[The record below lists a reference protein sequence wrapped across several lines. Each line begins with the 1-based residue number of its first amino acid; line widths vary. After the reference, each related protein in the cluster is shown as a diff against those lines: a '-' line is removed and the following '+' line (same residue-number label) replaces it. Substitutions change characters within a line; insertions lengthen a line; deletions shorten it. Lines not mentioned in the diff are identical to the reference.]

1 MATIL
6 LVEDNPHIL
15 KINADEFTEH
25 GHTVLCAECLEKASE
40 LLMLQDVDLMI
51 LDVMLP
57 DGNGVEFCRNQLAYL
72 SIPVIFLSA
81 LGENADIIE
90 GLKAG
95 GEDYL
100 TKPYDL
106 DILVARADVQLRRK
120 KDLRRWENYEGL
132 GLDTIAMAGFQDG
145 EDLRLTRREFGV
157 LLALVKKK
165 GQYISREELYSAAWG
180 QPMQEDSQALRTTI
194 SRLKQKLDPVKT
206 HLTISYVRG
215 SGYNLDHF

>member
-1 MATIL
+1 
-6 LVEDNPHIL
+6 
-15 KINADEFTEH
+15 
-25 GHTVLCAECLEKASE
+25 
-40 LLMLQDVDLMI
+40 
-51 LDVMLP
+51 MLP
-57 DGNGVEFCRNQLAYL
+57 DGNGVEFCRNQLAYH

-95 GEDYL
+95 GEDSL

-132 GLDTIAMAGFQDG
+132 DLDTIAMAGFQDG
-145 EDLRLTRREFGV
+145 EDLLLTRREFGV

-215 SGYNLDHF
+215 SGYNLEHF

>member
-6 LVEDNPHIL
+6 LVEDNLHIL
-15 KINADEFTEH
+15 KINADEFTDL
-25 GHTVLCAECLEKASE
+25 GHTVLCTESLKRASE
-40 LLMLQDVDLMI
+40 LLMLYDVDLMI

-57 DGNGVEFCRNQLAYL
+57 DGNGVEFCRNQLAYH

-106 DILVARADVQLRRK
+106 DILVARADVQLRRTK
-120 KDLRRWENYEGL
+120 GLRRWESYEGL
-132 GLDTIAMAGFQDG
+132 DLDTIAMAGFQDG
-145 EDLRLTRREFGV
+145 EDLLLTRREFGV

-165 GQYISREELYSAAWG
+165 KQYISKEELYSTVWGAAHAKG
-180 QPMQEDSQALRTTI
+180 FAGAANHHIKAEAEAGPGENT
-194 SRLKQKLDPVKT
+194 
-206 HLTISYVRG
+206 
-215 SGYNLDHF
+215 LDHIIRSGQRIQP

>member
-15 KINADEFTEH
+15 KINADEFTDH
-25 GHTVLCAECLEKASE
+25 GHTVLCAESLKRASE
-40 LLMLQDVDLMI
+40 LLELHDVDLMI

-57 DGNGVEFCRNQLAYL
+57 DGNGVEFCKSRPPQHAV
-72 SIPVIFLSA
+72 PVIFLSA
-81 LGENADIIE
+81 LGENADIIR

-120 KDLRRWENYEGL
+120 KELQRWENYEVL
-132 GLDTIAMAGFQDG
+132 RLDTIAMAGFLDG
-145 EDLRLTRREFGV
+145 EDLLLTRREFSV
-157 LLALVKKK
+157 LLALVKQRGK
-165 GQYISREELYSAAWG
+165 YISKEELYSAAWG
-180 QPMQEDSQALRTTI
+180 QPMQKDSQALRTAI
-194 SRLKQKLDPVKT
+194 SRLKHKLNPRET
-206 HLTISYVRG
+206 RLTISYIRG
-215 SGYNLDHF
+215 RGYILEHF